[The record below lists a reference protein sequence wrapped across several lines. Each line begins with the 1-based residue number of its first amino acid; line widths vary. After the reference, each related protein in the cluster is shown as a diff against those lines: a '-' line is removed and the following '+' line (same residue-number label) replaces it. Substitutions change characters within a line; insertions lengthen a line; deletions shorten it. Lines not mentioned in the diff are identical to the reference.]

1 MLIYYSYSI
10 YLEINNNIDYY
21 KRKNYYKKDGI
32 LQFKDKKVLTIEE
45 LFDVIQPVH
54 LIQTFI
60 LTVNAIIYNLPWERI
75 LLDLINMGQF
85 NNNFC

>member
-1 MLIYYSYSI
+1 M
-10 YLEINNNIDYY
+10 
-21 KRKNYYKKDGI
+21 
-32 LQFKDKKVLTIEE
+32 EE

-60 LTVNAIIYNLPWERI
+60 LTVNTIISNLPWERI

-85 NNNFC
+85 NNEFKNMKKEKRKSSDRVLY